1 MIRKRRLGV
10 VMRVGLEEMVMEVV
24 VEGGGSG
31 GALLLLFEHAPGGC

>member
-31 GALLLLFEHAPGGC
+31 GALLFEHAPGGC